1 MAQFDFAKY
10 CTPSQVYLV
19 LATIG
24 LISGFMSH
32 FRILTLI
39 FNALFVILFA
49 WILNFLCSK
58 GLTAISWVLV
68 LLPFIMMACVFF
80 LALDAGDQL
89 HQENVDMYHEM
100 TI

>member
-10 CTPSQVYLV
+10 CTPAQVYLI
-19 LATIG
+19 LAGIG
-24 LISGFMSH
+24 LVSGFLSN
-32 FRILTLI
+32 FRVFTLI
-39 FNALFVILFA
+39 FNSLFVVLFA

-68 LLPFIMMACVFF
+68 LLPFIMMASVFF
-80 LALDAGDQL
+80 LALEAGDQI